1 MNPFEEKLLPRRAR
15 GSASTKF
22 TPLVWILAPLAAIV
36 FQVYVPRLIESLS
49 YLELPLLMT
58 VYLALM
64 RRSPIAGAAT
74 GAVIGLMQD
83 SLSHQYLGMFGIVK
97 TLVGYFAASVSMRFD
112 VENSALRF
120 LLSFFFFMFH
130 QLFVWLLTRA
140 LLGQPMELQI
150 PQTVILAFLNA
161 VVAIPLFLLLD
172 RLKSE
177 AR

>member
-15 GSASTKF
+15 GSANSKF
-22 TPLVWILAPLAAIV
+22 NLLVWILAPLAAIV
-36 FQVYVPRLIESLS
+36 FQVYVPRLIETLS
-49 YLELPLLMT
+49 YLELPLLIT

-64 RRSPIAGAAT
+64 RRSPIVGAAA

-172 RLKSE
+172 KLKSE

>member
-1 MNPFEEKLLPRRAR
+1 MSPLEEKFLPRRGRHTAITR
-15 GSASTKF
+15 F
-22 TPLVWILAPLAAIV
+22 NPLVWILAPVIAIL
-36 FQVYVPRLIESLS
+36 FQVYVAKHIDALS
-49 YLELPLLMT
+49 YLELPLLIT

-64 RRSPIAGAAT
+64 RRSPIAGAAA
-74 GAVIGLMQD
+74 GSVIGLMQD
-83 SLSHQYLGMFGIVK
+83 SLSTQYLGVFGIVK

-112 VENSALRF
+112 VENGALRF

-130 QLFVWLLTRA
+130 QMFVWLLTRA
-140 LLGQPMELQI
+140 LLGQQLDLQI

-161 VVAIPLFLLLD
+161 VVAVPLFMILD

>member
-1 MNPFEEKLLPRRAR
+1 MSPIEERYVPRTGRR
-15 GSASTKF
+15 SSSAKF
-22 TPLVWILAPLAAIV
+22 NPLVWILAPLLAIL
-36 FQVYVPRLIESLS
+36 FQVYVPRLVETLS

-64 RRSPIAGAAT
+64 RRSPVIGAAAGAL
-74 GAVIGLMQD
+74 IGLMQD

-97 TLVGYFAASVSMRFD
+97 TLVGYFAASVSMKFD

-120 LLSFFFFMFH
+120 LLSFFFFVFH
-130 QLFVWLLTRA
+130 QFFVWLLTRA
-140 LLGQPMELQI
+140 LLGQQLDLQI

-161 VVAIPLFLLLD
+161 VVAVPLFMILD
-172 RLKSE
+172 RLRSE

>member
-1 MNPFEEKLLPRRAR
+1 MNPFEEKLLPRRGR
-15 GSASTKF
+15 QSRTTKF
-22 TPLVWILAPLAAIV
+22 NPLVWILAPVVAIL
-36 FQVYVPRLIESLS
+36 FQVYVAKHIDALS
-49 YLELPLLMT
+49 YLELPLLIT

-64 RRSPIAGAAT
+64 RRSPIVGAAA

-83 SLSHQYLGMFGIVK
+83 SLSTQYLGTFGIVK

-112 VENSALRF
+112 VENGALRF
-120 LLSFFFFMFH
+120 LLSFFFFLFH

-161 VVAIPLFLLLD
+161 VVAIPLFLMLD
-172 RLKSE
+172 RLRAE
-177 AR
+177 TR